1 MDQQYFGVSL
11 EKLLTSGGQTLYMV
25 AWSLIIGTIIGIIL
39 ALILVLCRKER
50 TCRESDSLQ
59 YRKYLH

>member
-39 ALILVLCRKER
+39 ALILVPVSYTHLTLPTKLEV
-50 TCRESDSLQ
+50 
-59 YRKYLH
+59 

>member
-11 EKLLTSGGQTLYMV
+11 EKLLNHNRNHSG
-25 AWSLIIGTIIGIIL
+25 IDPC
-39 ALILVLCRKER
+39 ALPQGR

>member
-39 ALILVLCRKER
+39 ALILGALAAGA
-50 TCRESDSLQ
+50 DLQ
-59 YRKYLH
+59 RIGFSTIS

>member
-39 ALILVLCRKER
+39 ALSQGR

>member
-25 AWSLIIGTIIGIIL
+25 AWSLIIGTIIGS
-39 ALILVLCRKER
+39 LCFAARA
-50 TCRESDSLQ
+50 DLQ
-59 YRKYLH
+59 RIGFSTIS